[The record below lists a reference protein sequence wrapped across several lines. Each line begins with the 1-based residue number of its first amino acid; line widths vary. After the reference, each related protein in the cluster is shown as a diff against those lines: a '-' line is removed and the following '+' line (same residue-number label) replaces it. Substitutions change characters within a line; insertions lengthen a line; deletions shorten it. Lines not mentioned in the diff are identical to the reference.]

1 MARELK
7 IAIDPH
13 RLPEIQADPEK
24 LRILVKC
31 AQVGGFREFLKY
43 WYFRNQNTG
52 EVILLG
58 DVLWSGQEK
67 FVASVASE
75 PKLYA
80 LKARKLGYTTI
91 ECAWDAYVARFRD
104 QNARVH
110 LFSRRQA
117 SANELLEA
125 VKFGLDRLPPWMRLP
140 YTMNKT
146 DEMRM
151 DAGVDDERI
160 IKAYPA
166 DEDTAVEATCS
177 HGHVDEW
184 ARMGN
189 PRRVWQAIEP
199 SMAGSCHIITTGMGP
214 ANFTATFWRKTIAGD
229 SGFKDF
235 FMSALERADRDA
247 AWLEQKR
254 LSMEEKEFRQEYA
267 MTWKDALFGGGEFVF
282 TTKSLDQAQIDTLG
296 PQLPDPE
303 RKYIKAWDVGRHND
317 AAVGVVLDV
326 TEDVVDVVHYVRL
339 RGVPYPELQRRI
351 EAVHEAYP
359 GLTVIEKN
367 SAGEAVAENL
377 ELPDHEVELFNTSAV
392 SKSRILKG
400 LVIAFQKEV
409 LKYRGDVWTQLDAEL
424 RGYQIPDDQI
434 VQDSVMALAIGY
446 DYVGKV
452 HLRGRAG
459 RIMAW

>member
-1 MARELK
+1 MSAQIA
-7 IAIDPH
+7 IAIDPKYAT
-13 RLPEIQADPEK
+13 EIKNDPVK
-24 LRILVKC
+24 LQTLVKC
-31 AQVGGFREFLKY
+31 AAPGGFREFLNH
-43 WYFRNQNTG
+43 WHFRNQNTG
-52 EVILLG
+52 EIAILG
-58 DVLWSGQEK
+58 EILWAGQEK
-67 FVASVASE
+67 FVEAVE
-75 PKLYA
+75 TEDKLYA

-104 QNARVH
+104 VNARVH

-125 VKFGLDRLPPWMRLP
+125 VVFGLKRLPAWMQLPVSSANKDEVRL
-140 YTMNKT
+140 YAN
-146 DEMRM
+146 
-151 DAGVDDERI
+151 ANDERI

-214 ANFTATFWRKTIAGD
+214 ANFPASFWRKTMAGD

-235 FMSALERADRDA
+235 FMSALERSDRDA
-247 AWLEQKR
+247 KWLEKKR

-267 MTWKDALFGGGEFVF
+267 MSWKDALFGGGEFVF
-282 TTKSLDQAQIDTLG
+282 SSAILDRAHVDAYG
-296 PQLPDPE
+296 PQLAADG
-303 RKYIKAWDVGRHND
+303 RKYVKAWDVGRHND

-326 TEDVVDVVHYVRL
+326 TEDVVDVVHYIRL

-351 EAVHEAYP
+351 EAVHEVYP

-367 SAGEAVAENL
+367 SAGEAVMENL
-377 ELPDHEVELFNTSAV
+377 DIPDHELEGFNTSAV
-392 SKSRILKG
+392 SKARILKG
-400 LVIAFQKEV
+400 LVIAFQGET
-409 LKYRGDVWTQLDAEL
+409 LKYKGDAWPQLDAEL

-434 VQDSVMALAIGY
+434 VQDSVMALAIGF
-446 DYVGKV
+446 DYVGKT

-459 RIMAW
+459 RIMTW

>member
-1 MARELK
+1 MSELK
-7 IAIDPH
+7 IAINPRFMH
-13 RLPEIQADPEK
+13 EVQKDPEK
-24 LRILVKC
+24 LRILVAC
-31 AQVGGFREFLKY
+31 ARPGGFREFLNH
-43 WYFRNQNTG
+43 WHFRNQNTG
-52 EVILLG
+52 EVAVLG
-58 DVLWSGQEK
+58 EILWSGQEK
-67 FVASVASE
+67 FVAAVE
-75 PKLYA
+75 NEEKLYA

-91 ECAWDAYVARFRD
+91 ECAWDAYVARFGVP
-104 QNARVH
+104 NARVH
-110 LFSRRQA
+110 CFSRRQA

-125 VKFGLDRLPPWMRLP
+125 VKFGLDRLPEWMRLP
-140 YTMNKT
+140 YSMSKT
-146 DEMRM
+146 DELRLYA
-151 DAGVDDERI
+151 DADDERI
-160 IKAYPA
+160 VKAYPA
-166 DEDTAVEATCS
+166 DEDTAVEATCN

-214 ANFTATFWRKTIAGD
+214 ANFPASFWRKTIAGD

-235 FMSALERADRDA
+235 FMSALERADRDQK
-247 AWLEQKR
+247 WLEQKR

-267 MTWKDALFGGGEFVF
+267 MTWKDALFGGGDFVF
-282 TTKSLDQAQIDTLG
+282 TTKILDAAQVDTLG
-296 PQLPDPE
+296 PQLPQDDH
-303 RKYIKAWDVGRHND
+303 KYIKAWDVGRHND
-317 AAVGVVLDV
+317 AAVGIVLDV
-326 TEDVVDVVHYVRL
+326 TDDVVDVVHYVRL

-351 EAVHEAYP
+351 EAVHEMYP
-359 GLTVIEKN
+359 GFTVIEKN

-377 ELPDHEVELFNTSAV
+377 EIPEHEVQLFNTSPV

-459 RIMAW
+459 RIMTW

>member
-1 MARELK
+1 MGELR
-7 IAIDPH
+7 IPIDPQYVK
-13 RLPEIQADPEK
+13 EVQDDPEK
-24 LRILVKC
+24 LATLVRC
-31 AQVGGFREFLKY
+31 ASPGGFREFLDH

-52 EVILLG
+52 EVACLG
-58 DVLWSGQEK
+58 KIMWSGQEK
-67 FVASVASE
+67 FVSAVEST
-75 PKLYA
+75 PKMYA

-91 ECAWDAYVARFRD
+91 ECAWDAYIARFGV

-117 SANELLEA
+117 SAVELLEA
-125 VKFGLDRLPPWMRLP
+125 VTFGLERLPKYMRLP
-140 YTMNKT
+140 KTMAKA
-146 DEMRM
+146 DEVRLN
-151 DAGVDDERI
+151 AGPDDERI

-166 DEDTAVEATCS
+166 DEDTAVEATCN

-214 ANFTATFWRKTIAGD
+214 ANFPASFWRKTMAGD

-235 FMSALERADRDA
+235 FMSALERADRDEK
-247 AWLEQKR
+247 WLHEKR

-267 MTWKDALFGGGEFVF
+267 MTWQDALFGGGEFVF
-282 TTKSLDQAQIDTLG
+282 NSMLLDKAHTDAYG
-296 PQLPDPE
+296 PQLPTPG
-303 RKYIKAWDVGRHND
+303 RQYVKAWDVGRHAD

-351 EAVHEAYP
+351 EDIHRIYP
-359 GLTVIEKN
+359 GLTVLEKN
-367 SAGEAVAENL
+367 AAGEAVMENL
-377 ELPDHEVELFNTSAV
+377 DLPQHEVEGFTTSPV
-392 SKSRILKG
+392 SKARILKG

-409 LKYRGDVWTQLDAEL
+409 LKYSGDAWQQLDAEL
-424 RGYQIPDDQI
+424 RGYQIPDNQI

-446 DYVGKV
+446 DYVGKT
-452 HLRGRAG
+452 HLRGRTG
-459 RIMAW
+459 RIMTWG